1 MSTDTTAKPST
12 EPAKVPGADND
23 LKKGSVEDQAPD
35 EASMNSMAGQL
46 GQRDEDPKITDHESK
61 FPKPPLA
68 TS

>member
-1 MSTDTTAKPST
+1 MPTNTPAKPSS
-12 EPAKVPGADND
+12 EAPKVPGADND

-46 GQRDEDPKITDHESK
+46 GQRDEDPEIAEHESK
-61 FPKPPLA
+61 FPKPPMA